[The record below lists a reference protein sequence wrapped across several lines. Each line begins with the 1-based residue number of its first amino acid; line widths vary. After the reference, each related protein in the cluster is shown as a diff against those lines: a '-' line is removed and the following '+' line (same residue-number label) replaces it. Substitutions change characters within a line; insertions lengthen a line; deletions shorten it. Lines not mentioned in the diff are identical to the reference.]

1 MKIQKW
7 CLSYFW
13 IFLLLKDDKN
23 AEDNLGWKFPGWLR
37 KKKEGTGSGWLVKMG
52 HQSTL
57 PEDVCFKSW
66 DMYVLGFPGG
76 SVVKNLPAKQET
88 RVWTLGWEDTLGEEV
103 ATHSSNLAGKIPCTE
118 EPGRLQSMG
127 SQRVSALGITK
138 RRRLK
143 V

>member
-1 MKIQKW
+1 MSPVNTV
-7 CLSYFW
+7 LRLHS
-13 IFLLLKDDKN
+13 FLLKNPTGKEIINEALPKSAVSANLYGDSGPVNVTGKDPWSLLWG
-23 AEDNLGWKFPGWLR
+23 EVSCR
-37 KKKEGTGSGWLVKMG
+37 
-52 HQSTL
+52 Q
-57 PEDVCFKSW
+57 
-66 DMYVLGFPGG
+66 GFPGG

-88 RVWTLGWEDTLGEEV
+88 QVWTLVWEDTLEEEV

-143 V
+143 I